1 MSARIP
7 RARTRAEVIPE
18 DEFQNCADPISQAKG
33 PDMVLPVMM
42 DKDTRAIYDLNSL
55 LDIYKRGIISP
66 ESRKPVNAR
75 ENPPVVVQIGD
86 SLPAKDLAE
95 RRETLLDTLG
105 IQYAKERSGGTAAPP
120 PRLPPRRA
128 TEVEERVEQLP
139 HMLHIPQLPHLPPL
153 YHEFVRPL
161 EPIHSAIPIPYV
173 PSNTVRPVQA
183 VPQEYLRHP
192 PHNARPILQIP
203 VYQAF
208 DENSPSGQTIK
219 HMYETEHP
227 GYEIRF
233 VHDLPD
239 HRIASSQPVPPAPP
253 LQPHRQ
259 QPQQHPPW
267 FGWIPNPA
275 NLIPHQG

>member
-105 IQYAKERSGGTAAPP
+105 IQYAKERSGGTPAPP

-161 EPIHSAIPIPYV
+161 EPIRSPTPAQYV
-173 PSNTVRPVQA
+173 PSHLIRPARADPIHNTQ
-183 VPQEYLRHP
+183 
-192 PHNARPILQIP
+192 PILQIP

-208 DENSPSGQTIK
+208 DENSPSGQTIR

-227 GYEIRF
+227 GYEVRF
-233 VHDLPD
+233 VHDAPHL
-239 HRIASSQPVPPAPP
+239 RAASSHPVPPAPP
-253 LQPHRQ
+253 PRPHWQ
-259 QPQQHPPW
+259 QPQPQHPPW
-267 FGWIPNPA
+267 FGWLPNPA
-275 NLIPHQG
+275 NLIPREAWFV